1 MNWNHEF
8 EARAVTT
15 PEEAVTCVQSGDT
28 VLSGIIEPYF
38 LLKALASRTDLHD
51 VHVLNFAP
59 VKGACFEFTNPELQA
74 NFRVTIAVASP
85 LTVEAVNNG
94 TLDFLPVDFTNA
106 LTLFKTHLVPDVM
119 FIQVTPPDANGFCN
133 LGLGA
138 DYTRPAVSYM
148 KEQGKPVVAEVND
161 CLPSPMGDCRIHVTD
176 IDRFVVVE
184 EELRTDQKWTEPP
197 PTGPVIDDM
206 ADHLDSMIEN
216 GSTIEVG
223 IGRVPGA
230 LARRMTHKRDLGIHT
245 EVFADALFELVKA
258 GAITGRYKTV
268 LPDQSVATILQGSA
282 EVMEWASN
290 NPSFILRSADFVLD
304 PAVIAA
310 NHKMVA
316 INSAIQVD
324 LSGQICAESR
334 GFYQLSTTGGQA
346 AVMHGASLSPE
357 GKAIIAIESTA
368 GHGRISR
375 IVNALDPGAAVTTV
389 RSDIGYVI
397 TEYGIAAVAGKSL
410 RERAKALIS
419 IAHPDFRDELTA
431 QARARG
437 LKV

>member
-1 MNWNHEF
+1 
-8 EARAVTT
+8 
-15 PEEAVTCVQSGDT
+15 
-28 VLSGIIEPYF
+28 
-38 LLKALASRTDLHD
+38 
-51 VHVLNFAP
+51 
-59 VKGACFEFTNPELQA
+59 
-74 NFRVTIAVASP
+74 
-85 LTVEAVNNG
+85 
-94 TLDFLPVDFTNA
+94 
-106 LTLFKTHLVPDVM
+106 
-119 FIQVTPPDANGFCN
+119 
-133 LGLGA
+133 
-138 DYTRPAVSYM
+138 
-148 KEQGKPVVAEVND
+148 
-161 CLPSPMGDCRIHVTD
+161 
-176 IDRFVVVE
+176 
-184 EELRTDQKWTEPP
+184 
-197 PTGPVIDDM
+197 
-206 ADHLDSMIEN
+206 
-216 GSTIEVG
+216 
-223 IGRVPGA
+223 
-230 LARRMTHKRDLGIHT
+230 MTHKRDLGIHT

-268 LPDQSVATILQGSA
+268 LPNQSVATILQGSA
-282 EVMEWASN
+282 EAMEWASN

-368 GHGRISR
+368 GHGKISR

-389 RSDIGYVI
+389 RSDAGYVI
-397 TEYGIAAVAGKSL
+397 TEYGIAALAGKSL